1 MSTSSRRRWWLTGL
15 LALAFTAPAGTAP
28 LDGLANLLPKLQP
41 ERRAELQRRAGE
53 WAGWNAAQRESFQQQ
68 LAAWDA
74 LPRTER
80 AATRERY
87 LAWQALPVTERARVL
102 AAADRF
108 RALPAAQQQELRAAF
123 DALDGSAR
131 RGWLLGPVLGGDYPA
146 LQPLLAQVPVEEHAP
161 LMRAL
166 RAMTPPQRRDLAVL
180 MQRTPPQERA
190 QLRSELAG
198 LETEHVSAWLWDRLD
213 R

>member
-1 MSTSSRRRWWLTGL
+1 MSTSNRRRWWVVGL
-15 LALAFTAPAGTAP
+15 LVLAFAAPAGTGP
-28 LDGLANLLPKLQP
+28 LDGLADLLPKLQP
-41 ERRAELQRRAGE
+41 ERRADLQRRAAA
-53 WAGWNAAQRESFQQQ
+53 WAGWSADKRESFQQH

-87 LAWQALPVTERARVL
+87 LAWQALPATERARVL
-102 AAADRF
+102 DAASRF
-108 RALPAAQQQELRAAF
+108 RALPAVQQQELRAAF
-123 DALDGSAR
+123 DALDGSER

-166 RAMTPPQRRDLAVL
+166 RAMTPSQRRDLAVL
-180 MQRTPPQERA
+180 MQRSSPPERA
-190 QLRSELAG
+190 QMRSELAS
-198 LETEHVSAWLWDRLD
+198 LEAERVSAWLWDRLD

>member
-1 MSTSSRRRWWLTGL
+1 MSTSSRRWWIAGL
-15 LALAFTAPAGTAP
+15 LVLAFAAPAGTAP
-28 LDGLANLLPKLQP
+28 LDGLAELLPKLQP
-41 ERRAELQRRAGE
+41 ERRADLQRRAAD
-53 WAGWNAAQRESFQQQ
+53 WAGWSAAQRESFQQR

-74 LPRTER
+74 LPRDER

-87 LAWQALPVTERARVL
+87 LAWQALSDSERARVL

-108 RALPAAQQQELRAAF
+108 RALPVAQQQQRRAAF
-123 DALDGSAR
+123 DALDGSER

-161 LMRAL
+161 LMRVL
-166 RAMTPPQRRDLAVL
+166 RAMTPSQRRDLAVL
-180 MQRTPPQERA
+180 MQRTPPQERV
-190 QLRSELAG
+190 QVRSELAG
-198 LETEHVSAWLWDRLD
+198 LETERVSAWLWDRLD